1 MNYWIVWIIVFF
13 IFLAPFVISART
25 IRNLLISL
33 RLPVTWISS
42 LPNQGWGEV
51 RGRIHG
57 NAIQN
62 PIDQSDCAFYQL
74 EVKEYRSHG
83 RGGSWHTVYKEMSAP
98 FEIDDMTGRI
108 SVQKSNAQVVLS
120 NDARLKVDSALRT
133 TLENLGITTK
143 GLFGFDKRLRVYLRL
158 ITPGE
163 EILVVGKIVN
173 LAGGISI
180 SGKEINPVIIS
191 NLARP
196 EMLKKLAWQAVNPMI
211 ITYLA
216 GLIIVVIV
224 LWYFVK

>member
-1 MNYWIVWIIVFF
+1 MNSWIIWIIVGL

-33 RLPVTWISS
+33 RLPTTWISS
-42 LPNQGWGEV
+42 LTYQGWGEV
-51 RGRIHG
+51 RGRIRG
-57 NAIQN
+57 NTVQN
-62 PIDQSDCAFYQL
+62 PIDHSNCAFYQL

-83 RGGSWHTVYKEMSAP
+83 RGGNWHTIYKEMSAP

-108 SVQKSNAQVVLS
+108 RVQKSNAQVVVR
-120 NDARLKVDSALRT
+120 NDVRLKVDSAMRS

-158 ITPGE
+158 IAPGE

-180 SGKEINPVIIS
+180 SGEEINPILIS
-191 NLARP
+191 DLTRP
-196 EMLKKLAWQAVNPMI
+196 EMLKMLAWQVVKPMI
-211 ITYLA
+211 ITYLV
-216 GLIIVVIV
+216 GLIIIVVF
-224 LWYFVK
+224 LWNLVK